1 MKAKIYSASGK
12 KTGDVKLPDLFSE
25 RYRPDL
31 IKRAFFSEESRK
43 FQQGGAYKRAG
54 LEASAESYGPG
65 GGRSRV
71 PRIKAG
77 PRRSGRAARGH
88 KFRSKGR
95 WFPRAMEGA
104 LISGARG
111 GRQAHPP
118 KAEKDIVKRLNKK
131 ELKKA
136 YRSALAATMSKETVS
151 ERGHLIENTK
161 NLPIIVD
168 DELSKIKKTSEILD
182 FLKKI
187 GLESELE
194 RASERKIKAGK
205 GKRRGRK
212 YRTKK
217 SVLLILPNDS
227 DSGAADNIPGVD
239 TAKAD
244 QVSMNMLAPGAKAG
258 RLTIITKTALS
269 ELKERFE

>member
-31 IKRAFFSEESRK
+31 IKRGFHSEESRK
-43 FQQGGAYKRAG
+43 FQQGGAFKRAG
-54 LEASAESYGPG
+54 LDASAESYGPG

-77 PRRSGRAARGH
+77 PRRSGRSARGH

-118 KAEKDIVKRLNKK
+118 KAEKDIVKKLNKK

-136 YRSALAATMSKETVS
+136 YRSALAATVNKEIVL
-151 ERGHLIENTK
+151 ERGHKVEKID
-161 NLPIIVD
+161 NLPIIAD
-168 DELSKIKKTSEILD
+168 DKVSEMKKTSEVMD

-187 GLESELE
+187 GLEDELD
-194 RASERKIKAGK
+194 RTSERKIKAGK

-212 YRTKK
+212 YKTPRGI
-217 SVLLILPNDS
+217 LLILPNDS
-227 DSGAADNIPGVD
+227 ESSAADNILGID
-239 TAKAD
+239 TARANH
-244 QVSMNMLAPGAKAG
+244 VSLDVLAPGATAG
-258 RLTIITKTALS
+258 RLTIITKTALD